1 MKTMLRDSSALLTV
15 VLLVVIAAGCGN
27 DALRQC
33 EERISGV
40 EEKKQELQETL
51 TQSYIENQELQ
62 EALAHAQADNERL
75 REDVSRGKAL
85 SRTNPDLSWV
95 RENLWGLFHDESTA
109 LWECDGSASQV
120 TRAKAM
126 PSASLDAM
134 VQEINKRFKSLDS
147 TLEPPVL
154 VLERTD
160 GDTAVVTLKQS
171 NVVTEQMG
179 STGAQCY
186 FASVTFSLTSF
197 ANVDH
202 VRFDIEQG
210 NHGGPGKYDR
220 ADFVSF
226 LPLELDHP

>member
-1 MKTMLRDSSALLTV
+1 MKTMLRDSSRLLMV
-15 VLLVVIAAGCGN
+15 ALLVVIAAGCGN
-27 DALRQC
+27 DAQRQC

-40 EEKKQELQETL
+40 EEKNQELQETL
-51 TQSYIENQELQ
+51 TQSFIENQELQ
-62 EALAHAQADNERL
+62 EALAHAQAENERL
-75 REDVSRGKAL
+75 REDLNRGKAL
-85 SRTNPDLSWV
+85 SQTNPDPSWV
-95 RENLWGLFHDESTA
+95 RENLWSLFHDESTA
-109 LWECDGSASQV
+109 LWECDDSASQV

-134 VQEINKRFKSLDS
+134 VQEINRRFKALNSA
-147 TLEPPVL
+147 LEPPVL
-154 VLERTD
+154 VLERMD

-186 FASVTFSLTSF
+186 FAGVTFSLTSF

-220 ADFVSF
+220 ADFIDF
-226 LPLELDHP
+226 LPLELGHP